1 MLFHTGVVTQGFL
14 HWSSCIGV
22 FTQEFLQSFFT
33 GDLSQEFLHRSF
45 CTGVFA
51 QEFLHRSSYTGV
63 LTQEFLYR
71 SFTQG
76 FFHASS
82 YTGIV
87 TQELTGDLLVSDLLH
102 NSYFSGSSK
111 FSLKAAGAVRSCPSK
126 RDLLRRS
133 CVSALCGDL
142 ACGTHKRVVKRIL
155 EGLATSC
162 VVKHER
168 TVKCQ
173 FCGRRHRHFERNE
186 GRLSK
191 TGVKIA
197 LSKLQT
203 QPFCTNLMSTM

>member
-22 FTQEFLQSFFT
+22 FTQEFLHSFFT

-63 LTQEFLYR
+63 LTQEFLHR

-142 ACGTHKRVVKRIL
+142 ACGTDKRVVKRIL

>member
-1 MLFHTGVVTQGFL
+1 M
-14 HWSSCIGV
+14 
-22 FTQEFLQSFFT
+22 
-33 GDLSQEFLHRSF
+33 HRSF
-45 CTGVFA
+45 YTGVLI
-51 QEFLHRSSYTGV
+51 QEFSHRSSYTGV
-63 LTQEFLYR
+63 LHR
-71 SFTQG
+71 V

-111 FSLKAAGAVRSCPSK
+111 FSLKAAPCPSK